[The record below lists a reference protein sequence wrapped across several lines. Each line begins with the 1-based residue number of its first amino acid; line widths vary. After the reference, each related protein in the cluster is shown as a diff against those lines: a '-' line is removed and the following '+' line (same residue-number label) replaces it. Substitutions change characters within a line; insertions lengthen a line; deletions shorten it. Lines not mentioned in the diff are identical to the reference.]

1 MRRRRKHDSRM
12 MIARCG
18 VAALVV
24 AATVIS
30 ISPAGAQSADQAV
43 VVTPSMQITQDMPP
57 HRGYTNSQILIH
69 PKEPDTLVIAHADF
83 VKSTCLIHVSRD
95 AGRTWVQAKSSP
107 VPPEFSACT
116 RPAFG
121 AFMDAAF
128 GADGT
133 LYFAS
138 TGADTATNQG
148 PTSGYL
154 ARSSN
159 LGSTWDFVV
168 VAEPQKRDFTLYDGE
183 SVNAIER
190 FNYARVAAHPT
201 DPDRVAVGFRVEAG
215 ESLSPPPPVRSVVA
229 VSTDGG
235 RTFPKPIDNV
245 APSLALSDLP
255 GADAPAMAFGPDDGA
270 LYAFTKE
277 RPRGGGVK
285 TPTQPAFP
293 KPLGEPALCRPASAH
308 PDAPD
313 LLPNPTAA
321 PPAANEPGAGAR
333 LVMSKTTDDGKTWTA
348 SVVDDGGLA
357 CIPCLTIPEVAI
369 DASSGAIHLAFE
381 LSQSSLPNPRDNR
394 DIFTMT
400 SIDGGDTWSERL
412 KINDD
417 DDPGRKPNY
426 DQFIAG
432 ISVAPNG
439 RVDLAWYDMRTDA
452 YYNPDGRGDTT
463 RADQTCWDVYSAS
476 SSDGGKTFSKNVRV
490 SDRTMNQNS
499 GFALN
504 LSYDLRAPIGVASND
519 TTTFVVWPDSRSG
532 TFSLP
537 TEDTYLATI
546 LHGDEAPPL
555 FGIKLPSLLL
565 GAAAAFAVSGLALSI
580 FARRRRAAPASG

>member
-1 MRRRRKHDSRM
+1 MRPD
-12 MIARCG
+12 
-18 VAALVV
+18 
-24 AATVIS
+24 
-30 ISPAGAQSADQAV
+30 
-43 VVTPSMQITQDMPP
+43 
-57 HRGYTNSQILIH
+57 RGYTNSQVLIH
-69 PKEPDTLVIAHADF
+69 PKEPDTLVVAHADF
-83 VKSTCLIHVSRD
+83 LNSTCLIHVSRD
-95 AGRTWVQAKSSP
+95 AGRTWAQAKSNP
-107 VPPEFSACT
+107 VPPEFAACT

-138 TGADTATNQG
+138 TGADTATNRG
-148 PTSGYL
+148 PTTGYL

-168 VAEPQKRDFTLYDGE
+168 VAEPEKRDFTLYDGKQAK
-183 SVNAIER
+183 VIER
-190 FNYARVAAHPT
+190 FNYARLAAHPT
-201 DPDRVAVGFRVEAG
+201 DPDRVAVGFRVEVG
-215 ESLSPPPPVRSVVA
+215 ETVSPAPPVRSVVA

-235 RTFPKPIDNV
+235 RTFPKPMDNI

-255 GADAPAMAFGPDDGA
+255 GSDAPAMAFGPDDGA

-277 RPRGGGVK
+277 RPRGGGVS
-285 TPTQPAFP
+285 TPSQPDFP
-293 KPLGEPALCRPASAH
+293 KPTGEPALCRPASAH

-313 LLPNPTAA
+313 LLPNPTDA

-333 LVMSKTTDDGKTWTA
+333 LVMSKTTDDGETWTA

-369 DASSGAIHLAFE
+369 DAGSGAIHLAFE

-400 SIDGGDTWSERL
+400 STDGGDTWSERL

-417 DDPGRKPNY
+417 DDPERQPNY

-432 ISVAPNG
+432 ISVAPSG
-439 RVDLAWYDMRTDA
+439 RVDVAWYDMRTDA
-452 YYNPDGRGDTT
+452 YYNPEGRGGT
-463 RADQTCWDVYSAS
+463 RRTDQTCWDVYSAF
-476 SSDGGKTFSKNVRV
+476 SSDGGKTFSENVRV

-504 LSYDLRAPIGVASND
+504 LSYDLRAPIGVASSD

-537 TEDTYLATI
+537 TEDTYLATV
-546 LHGDEAPPL
+546 LHGHEASPL
-555 FGIKLPSLLL
+555 SGIKLPSLLL
-565 GAAAAFAVSGLALSI
+565 GVAAAFAFGGLILLI
-580 FARRRRAAPASG
+580 FSRRRRADQAG